1 MQANAHACH
10 TLIVSCAGP
19 QKSTGDVKAQ
29 QQIGCN
35 LCVYVS
41 CVCVN
46 AEELGQRTRV
56 DREAQHQMSSIL
68 QAGEEDAQRRIE
80 DGYREAS
87 QAVST
92 AL

>member
-1 MQANAHACH
+1 MCVNAEKLGQHTRVDQTHAD
-10 TLIVSCAGP
+10 P
-19 QKSTGDVKAQ
+19 EAQ